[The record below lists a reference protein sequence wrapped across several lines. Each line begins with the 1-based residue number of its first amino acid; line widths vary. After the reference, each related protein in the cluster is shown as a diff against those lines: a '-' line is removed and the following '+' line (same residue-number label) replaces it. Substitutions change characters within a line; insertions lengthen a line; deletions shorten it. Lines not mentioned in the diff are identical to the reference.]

1 MEAGLE
7 TGLEAGEGPWEVPP
21 GVFIAYTADPVQ
33 PRHGRGDCQTMR
45 ENGFTPNGTT
55 CSETAGSA
63 SGGVTGNEPDIKVIA
78 GGTPRPTRLNDVCIR
93 KRVVPP
99 MAENTPQQQQ
109 VQLRI
114 DESKMHSTY
123 ANTIRTSTTPEE
135 VVLDFGINMPMP
147 SPEGQ
152 PTMIFAV
159 GSRVVMNWAGIK
171 RLAINLGQVV
181 RQYEERN
188 GEIQLNRGQGGQG
201 GAGGPRLAN

>member
-1 MEAGLE
+1 
-7 TGLEAGEGPWEVPP
+7 
-21 GVFIAYTADPVQ
+21 
-33 PRHGRGDCQTMR
+33 
-45 ENGFTPNGTT
+45 
-55 CSETAGSA
+55 
-63 SGGVTGNEPDIKVIA
+63 
-78 GGTPRPTRLNDVCIR
+78 
-93 KRVVPP
+93 

-147 SPEGQ
+147 AQDGQ
-152 PTMIFAV
+152 QSMLFSV
-159 GSRVVMNWAGIK
+159 GSRVVMNWAGVK

-188 GEIQLNRGQGGQG
+188 GEIQLNRGQTGPGGTPG
-201 GAGGPRLAN
+201 SPRLAQ